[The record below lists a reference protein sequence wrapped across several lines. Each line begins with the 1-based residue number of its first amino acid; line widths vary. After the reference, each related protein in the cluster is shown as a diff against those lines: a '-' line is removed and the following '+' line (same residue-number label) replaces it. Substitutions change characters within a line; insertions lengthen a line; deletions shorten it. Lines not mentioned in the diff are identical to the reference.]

1 MDQKQP
7 NVVNVRNGPSRGR
20 SRSISR
26 SRSRSR
32 SPSAARESLD
42 KPSLWLAAPAAP
54 LNPAPWGKLAPASSP
69 FGAAPIT
76 SSLARSGTVD
86 RGRAQRAR
94 YLGDDDEPRTGRSRS
109 RSVSRSRSR
118 SRSPSPAA
126 APGEDEDVVVD
137 DTHDTS
143 EAALTCPISTGLLV
157 QPMKARPCGHVYSAA
172 SVRAYFKVPGG
183 KKCAVFGCDKVL
195 MWSDFVEDEASEIA
209 LRATTQDHVPHQ
221 PLSDPYQSLAA
232 PAPTQGH
239 VPDWLDQM
247 RATQGRFRQD
257 LLQRMREREQWRRD
271 LDRMSNPHQS
281 LAAPATTQ
289 GHVPDWYEDAMATQR
304 RILQDAMQRNAQFHE
319 LMDEM
324 QREGVQQAAA
334 SRQRQ
339 LDFLARLGSNG
350 QAPF

>member
-1 MDQKQP
+1 MAGRTRACQKRLEEAANTSEEEVDERPAEEPEAEAQEAQALQP
-7 NVVNVRNGPSRGR
+7 DADV
-20 SRSISR
+20 
-26 SRSRSR
+26 
-32 SPSAARESLD
+32 
-42 KPSLWLAAPAAP
+42 
-54 LNPAPWGKLAPASSP
+54 
-69 FGAAPIT
+69 
-76 SSLARSGTVD
+76 
-86 RGRAQRAR
+86 
-94 YLGDDDEPRTGRSRS
+94 RTGRSRS

-118 SRSPSPAA
+118 SVSRSRSRSRDRSPPAAELAAPTVQQVVAQYPWLEARDRGAGRSAA
-126 APGEDEDVVVD
+126 AP
-137 DTHDTS
+137 
-143 EAALTCPISTGLLV
+143 
-157 QPMKARPCGHVYSAA
+157 
-172 SVRAYFKVPGG
+172 
-183 KKCAVFGCDKVL
+183 
-195 MWSDFVEDEASEIA
+195 
-209 LRATTQDHVPHQ
+209 ATTQGHVPPQ

-289 GHVPDWYEDAMATQR
+289 GHVPNNLSLYHDAMATQR
-304 RILQDAMQRNAQFHE
+304 RILQDAMQRHAQFRQ
-319 LMDEM
+319 MIDQM

-339 LDFLARLGSNG
+339 LDFLAWLGSNG